1 MIPPTA
7 PPMIEG
13 DDGLFFEDVPVV
25 IVEVSEGT
33 ELVERVVVL
42 VLWVV
47 LEEVEVGV
55 WFSTAV

>member
-1 MIPPTA
+1 
-7 PPMIEG
+7 MIEG